1 MAMANVIIDEGL
13 TDQDFTVSTLSAD
26 EEFAELAKKYTPEE
40 VEKVSWA
47 PADKIREVARL
58 YATSKPSLIA
68 IGRGGNSAGGEKSNA
83 GLAHVACYLL
93 PAWPLRSIWCQGLR
107 HQH

>member
-1 MAMANVIIDEGL
+1 MRDS
-13 TDQDFTVSTLSAD
+13 THQDFIGKHPFGY

-83 GLAHVACYLL
+83 GWLNVRERILL